1 MAESSDP
8 RVYFA
13 AERTLLAWLRTGIAV
28 MGVGFLVA
36 RFGLFLR
43 MLRDGDASIS
53 PGASTFLGVGFVLLG
68 AMGIAGAT
76 WQYSSFL
83 KTLSPSERPT
93 GYWMKM
99 ALWYSGFVAL
109 LGLGLA
115 VYLIWGLEAR

>member
-13 AERTLLAWLRTGIAV
+13 AERTLLAWLRTGITV

-43 MLRDGDASIS
+43 MLRDADASVTS
-53 PGASTFLGVGFVLLG
+53 NTSTFLGVGFVLLG
-68 AMGIAGAT
+68 AMGVAGAT
-76 WQYSSFL
+76 WQYANFL
-83 KTLSPSERPT
+83 RTLSPSERPT

-99 ALWYSGFVAL
+99 GLWYSGFIAL
-109 LGLGLA
+109 LGLGLSA
-115 VYLIWGLEAR
+115 YLIWGLEAR